1 MTAVPGEAL
10 RGAVYVSESVDGL
23 TFDRLPA
30 QAHGRYGSIRGI
42 REAST
47 QASGVRLELQTAA
60 TWMEL
65 DLAITRYRF
74 DPSRPA
80 APAVIVATLED
91 GTSHEVS
98 LTEGTVHTFALPDF
112 DDVQPGVTE
121 TAGFRLG
128 GDGSDRAITVWLP
141 HTAAVRLLALRA
153 DITIVPAP
161 RSGPRWT
168 HYGSSISH
176 CIEVRS
182 PLDVW
187 PVLAARELG
196 LDLTS
201 LGIAGQAHLD
211 PFAADAIA
219 AAPADVISLEV
230 GINIVSAA
238 SMRERVFIPAMHG
251 FLDRIRSAHPAAPLL
266 LISPILCP
274 VLEDEPGPAV
284 SDGSHIWRAGTERT
298 RADGLLTV
306 MRVRELLLD
315 VVASR
320 GDDHL
325 HYLDGRELFGTPD
338 LDHLPDG
345 VHPDT
350 EGYRRI
356 GDRFVEL
363 ARSSGW
369 GTGVMG
375 RAANVASAQS
385 ENEKHLK
392 KAKFQ

>member
-1 MTAVPGEAL
+1 MTSVLQLAL
-10 RGAVYVSESVDGL
+10 RGAVSVSGGSGGV

-30 QAHGRYGSIRGI
+30 EAHSRYGAIRGI

-47 QASGVRLELQTAA
+47 QASGVRLELRTAA

-80 APAVIVATLED
+80 APAVVVATLEE
-91 GTSHEVS
+91 GTSLEVS
-98 LTEGTVHTFALPDF
+98 LAESPVHTFAPPDV
-112 DDVQPGVTE
+112 DDVQPGVPE
-121 TAGFRLG
+121 TARFSLG
-128 GDGSDRAITVWLP
+128 GDGSNRAVTVWLP
-141 HTAAVRLLALRA
+141 HTAAVRLLDLRA
-153 DITIVPAP
+153 DRTIASAP

-176 CIEVRS
+176 CIEART

-187 PVLAARELG
+187 PVVAARELG

-230 GINIVSAA
+230 GINIVGAA
-238 SMRERVFIPAMHG
+238 SMRERTFVPAMHG

-266 LISPILCP
+266 LISPIICP
-274 VLEDEPGPAV
+274 ALENEPGPAV
-284 SDGSHIWRAGTERT
+284 SDGTRIRAAGIER
-298 RADGLLTV
+298 APGDGLLTV
-306 MRVRELLLD
+306 TRVRDLLID

-320 GDDHL
+320 GDAAL
-325 HYLDGRELFGTPD
+325 LYLDGRELFGAVD
-338 LDHLPDG
+338 LDHLFDG
-345 VHPDT
+345 VHPDS

-356 GDRFVEL
+356 GHRFVTHTRRL
-363 ARSSGW
+363 GW
-369 GTGVMG
+369 M
-375 RAANVASAQS
+375 ADS
-385 ENEKHLK
+385 
-392 KAKFQ
+392 